1 MCIPHVFLRLQRRQ
15 GEKEKKKFCASQGFG
30 IAEKNS
36 ASNALGLASDR
47 SSQRSHCWRSLF
59 QETFKFCF
67 KKTFFFVINFVVQLQ
82 VVFERLY
89 RIYAIVNNIAPLKG
103 QSDNGMHNL
112 KCVSLN
118 NGIKFYQLF
127 I

>member
-1 MCIPHVFLRLQRRQ
+1 MIEALSGAIVGAPCFRKLLSFALRKLVFL
-15 GEKEKKKFCASQGFG
+15 
-30 IAEKNS
+30 
-36 ASNALGLASDR
+36 
-47 SSQRSHCWRSLF
+47 
-59 QETFKFCF
+59 
-67 KKTFFFVINFVVQLQ
+67 FVINFVVQLH

-103 QSDNGMHNL
+103 QSDSGMHNL